1 MTNHTKYQF
10 EVFPHCI
17 GDKLLFQTGKGIT
30 IEINNLNIS
39 IIINNDRIV
48 NKTHLIR
55 HSLYNRINIKITAR
69 HYTTKLLHF
78 VFKSH
83 LTVHLHILVGKK
95 YIPGMTLN
103 INNTEH
109 DSFST
114 NVVSSPGGKGDGL
127 KSVPPA
133 VN

>member
-1 MTNHTKYQF
+1 M
-10 EVFPHCI
+10 
-17 GDKLLFQTGKGIT
+17 
-30 IEINNLNIS
+30 
-39 IIINNDRIV
+39 
-48 NKTHLIR
+48 
-55 HSLYNRINIKITAR
+55 
-69 HYTTKLLHF
+69 KLLHF

-83 LTVHLHILVGKK
+83 LTVYLHILVGKK

-103 INNTEH
+103 INNIKH

-114 NVVSSPGGKGDGL
+114 NDVSSPGGKSGDL